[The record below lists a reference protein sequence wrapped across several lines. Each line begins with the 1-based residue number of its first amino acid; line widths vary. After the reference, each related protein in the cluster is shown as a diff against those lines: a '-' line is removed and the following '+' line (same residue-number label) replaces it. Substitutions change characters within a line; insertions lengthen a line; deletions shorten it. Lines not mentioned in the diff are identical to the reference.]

1 MAEGKIRVAVLF
13 GGRSGEHEVSINSA
27 ASVIA
32 ALDKEKYEV
41 LPVAITKEGEW
52 LVNADL
58 VEAGLKGSFGNKSI
72 TGTLLAD
79 PKKKGFALF
88 NKKEG
93 ILSVKEE
100 QVEVII
106 PILHGTYGEDGTVQG
121 LLELS
126 NLPYVGAGVLASAL
140 GMDKVVMKSVFAQH
154 GLPQTDF
161 IMVLRRDVEE
171 NLQRVVTETEEALG
185 YPCFVKP
192 ANLGSSV
199 GISKA
204 KNRDQLAVALR
215 EAARYDRKLIIE
227 KGIDAREIEVSV
239 LGNDAPEA
247 SLPGEIIPSNEF
259 YDYEAK
265 YVDGKSQLIIPA
277 DLPPETVQE
286 VRRLAV
292 AAFKAIDCS
301 GMARVDFFLTRD
313 TGEVLVNEINTIPGF
328 TRFSMYPKLW
338 EASGLPYSRLLDRLI
353 ELAIE
358 RHADKNKSETTY
370 TMKK

>member
-1 MAEGKIRVAVLF
+1 LAEGKIRVAVLF

-41 LPVAITKEGEW
+41 VPVAITKEGAW
-52 LVNADL
+52 LFNADL
-58 VEAGLKGSFGNKSI
+58 AEAGLKGSFGNKSI
-72 TGTLLAD
+72 AGTLLAD

-93 ILSVKEE
+93 VLSIIEE

-126 NLPYVGAGVLASAL
+126 NIPYVGAGVLASAL

>member
-1 MAEGKIRVAVLF
+1 LAEGKIRVAVLF